1 MDKALAKLK
10 SLKNIYQDFEEV
22 SVGKELKVKLKLL
35 NSEEET
41 DVHSHAVNN
50 YEQGL
55 AYLYAVKR
63 ETLCKAIISIN
74 DTNLPEIIEDEN
86 EQGEKDRVVRS
97 LWIREN
103 IVKGWNQMIV
113 DDIWV
118 GYTRL
123 MVKVE
128 NKINGGLKKE
138 QVEDTEKNENE

>member
-1 MDKALAKLK
+1 MDKAIAKLK

-41 DVHSHAVNN
+41 EVHSHAVNN
-50 YEQGL
+50 FDQGL

-63 ETLCKAIISIN
+63 ETLCKSIVSLN
-74 DTNLPEIIEDEN
+74 DTNLPDLVEDEN
-86 EQGEKDRVVRS
+86 EQGEKEKVVRS
-97 LWIREN
+97 LWLREN
-103 IVKGWNQMIV
+103 IIKGWNQMIV
-113 DDIWV
+113 DEIWM

-123 MVKVE
+123 MNKVE
-128 NKINGGLKKE
+128 SKINGGLKKE

>member
-41 DVHSHAVNN
+41 EVHSHAVNN
-50 YEQGL
+50 FEQGL

-63 ETLCKAIISIN
+63 ETLCKSIISIN
-74 DTNLPEIIEDEN
+74 DTDLPEIIEDEN

-113 DDIWV
+113 DDIWI
-118 GYTRL
+118 GYTKL
-123 MVKVE
+123 MTKVE